1 MKNKDFLILM
11 AVLIIAAI
19 SLFGC
24 DTTKRAERRQDK
36 ILRTH
41 PNVAMVA
48 IRKIAPCITT
58 GSSTTFDSSN
68 FINSLD
74 SIKGINEFYKNLIDN
89 IEPQFIHDTTRL
101 VEHNC
106 DGYKQNEYVYKNK
119 IYVLEEQNKQ
129 LTSSIK
135 NIKPIIINHRDT
147 TEDLSKVIELENRLT
162 SEANENTQFKNKIKS
177 RNTFIFWLI
186 ILLVGLSIPY
196 IVRIVKFFTLPKIP
210 IKL

>member
-1 MKNKDFLILM
+1 M

-19 SLFGC
+19 SLFSC

-48 IRKIAPCITT
+48 IRKIAPCLTT

-119 IYVLEEQNKQ
+119 IYVLEEQNNQ
-129 LTSSIK
+129 LTKSIK

-147 TEDLSKVIELENRLT
+147 TEDLSKVIEVDNNRLAEIEKNVKLQKKVDWWHSYWWIFILIGVAIIPAT
-162 SEANENTQFKNKIKS
+162 KFAFK
-177 RNTFIFWLI
+177 FI
-186 ILLVGLSIPY
+186 SPIPS
-196 IVRIVKFFTLPKIP
+196 

>member
-1 MKNKDFLILM
+1 M
-11 AVLIIAAI
+11 AVLISIAI
-19 SLFGC
+19 VLFSC

-74 SIKGINEFYKNLIDN
+74 SIKGINEFYKNLVDN

-162 SEANENTQFKNKIKS
+162 SEAKENTQFKNKIKS

-196 IVRIVKFFTLPKIP
+196 IIKIVGKVKNFKMP